1 MSMAARNF
9 GIVCGI
15 LPTGEKNAITDVP
28 GVRVGHH
35 TIRDGDV
42 NTGVTAILP
51 HGGNLFRKKVLAASE
66 VINGFGKSAGL
77 VQVDELGTVET
88 PILLTNTLSVGTCVT
103 ALVREAIAA
112 NPDIGRTTSTVN
124 AVVGE
129 CNDGPLNDIQAL
141 AMTEEHVRFAL
152 AEAHSGQV
160 AEGSVGAGT
169 GMTCFGFKGGIGTSS
184 RRIELDDRDFH
195 LGVLVLSNFGRVG
208 DLVLPDGRR
217 PDPRAKKEAEK
228 GSIMV
233 VLATDVP
240 MENRQ
245 LKRVTRRCGAGIARL
260 GAFWGHGSGDIAIGF
275 TTGVTIDHDESR
287 DFYPFTALNE
297 DRIDMLFR
305 AATEATQEAILN
317 SMCAAEAFRGRGGT
331 KRASLADWLRQQ
343 G

>member
-35 TIRDGDV
+35 TIRNGDV

-51 HGGNLFRKKVLAASE
+51 HGGNLFRKKVLAATE

-77 VQVDELGTVET
+77 VQVDELGTIET

-141 AMTEEHVRFAL
+141 AVGEEHARLAL
-152 AEAHSGQV
+152 ADAHDGEV

-184 RRIELDDRDFH
+184 RRIALDGRDFH

-217 PDPRAKKEAEK
+217 LDPRAKKEAEK

-240 MENRQ
+240 MEHRQ
-245 LKRVTRRCGAGIARL
+245 LKRVTRRCAAGIARL

-275 TTGVTIDHDESR
+275 STGVTVDHDEPK
-287 DFYPFTALNE
+287 DFCSITTLNE

-317 SMCAAEAFRGRGGT
+317 SLCAAEAFQGRGGT